1 MAFDTPIVDNRP
13 VLDSLFARWR
23 FPCMS
28 VGLALD
34 LFEELH
40 RAPASA
46 ETLAQ
51 RLGLN
56 PRAMRA
62 ILPVLAAGELLTVRD
77 GVFGLTVTART
88 YLLKASPFYFGPKL
102 LTQARTSGE
111 HDQLIQALKTPE
123 GHKGDTGLARPVD
136 GWEAGD
142 IAPDVA
148 RRVASYMQAECA
160 GLAIGA
166 ARSGVFAG
174 VKRMLD
180 VGGGSGVL
188 SIAIADQQPDTHCT
202 VLDLPAMC
210 AVAMEYIE
218 AAGCAGR
225 VETLPLDMFRQPW
238 PRGHD
243 GMVFSNI
250 YHDWRIET
258 CATLSRLAFEALE
271 PGGRIFLHEMLYDE
285 GHAGPL
291 SPAGFSVQMLL
302 GTQGQQ
308 FTFAELRELLETAGF
323 TDIGV
328 THTFG
333 YYSVVTGRKE

>member
-1 MAFDTPIVDNRP
+1 MAFATPIVDNRP

-40 RAPASA
+40 RQPASA
-46 ETLAQ
+46 RDLAE
-51 RLGLN
+51 RMGLN
-56 PRAMRA
+56 VRAMRA
-62 ILPVLAAGELLTVRD
+62 ILPVLAAGDLLTVRD

-88 YLLKASPFYFGPKL
+88 YLLKDSPFYFGPKL

-111 HDQLIQALKTPE
+111 HEQLIQALTTPE

-142 IAPDVA
+142 IPPDLA
-148 RRVASYMQAECA
+148 RSVASYMQAECA
-160 GLAIGA
+160 GLAVGA
-166 ARSGVFAG
+166 ARSGVFKG

-180 VGGGSGVL
+180 VGGGSGAM
-188 SIAIADQQPDTHCT
+188 SIAIANHQPETRCT
-202 VLDLPAMC
+202 VLDLKTMC
-210 AVAMEYIE
+210 EVAMGYIE
-218 AAGCAGR
+218 AAGRTDR
-225 VETLPLDMFRQPW
+225 VDTLPLDMFRQPW
-238 PRGHD
+238 PTGYD

-250 YHDWRIET
+250 YHDWRFDT
-258 CATLSRLAFEALE
+258 CATLSRLAHQALE

-308 FTFAELRELLETAGF
+308 FTFAELRALLEEAGF
-323 TDIGV
+323 RDIGV

-333 YYSVVTGRKE
+333 YYSVVTGVKR